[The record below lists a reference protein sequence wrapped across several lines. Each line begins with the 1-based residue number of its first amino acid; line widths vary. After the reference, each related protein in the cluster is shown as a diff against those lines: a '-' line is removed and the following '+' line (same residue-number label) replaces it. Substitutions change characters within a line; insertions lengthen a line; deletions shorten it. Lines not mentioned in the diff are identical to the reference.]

1 MSREAG
7 RRVPF
12 STGKITQSNTAP
24 LFVPDD
30 PALVENPYPVYARLR
45 RDAPVLHVPAQD
57 MWLVSRHEDALRV
70 LRDPATFSS
79 AVGMSP
85 DFAAGTS
92 TTSTASTSTTS
103 TTGMGYRFGGPD
115 VRVLISMDPPDHL
128 VFRRAVAGLFGPSS
142 VAAVRDRVEA
152 LAQECVKDLLRHSAS
167 GQADFFAHVAEP
179 LPVLVLAD
187 LFGVPPQMR
196 HEFLEWA
203 SIMASDLGQSKE
215 QADDVGR
222 GMAMFR
228 YFASELRK
236 ASELGEAGHSQR
248 RTLFTAVAAARG
260 QGPTDRELLAFCA
273 FLLAAGLETTTNLLT
288 NLLSALF
295 AFPDVHKRL
304 RAEPALIEDAVEEI
318 LRYDTSVQGL
328 WRGTTGPVELAGQ
341 RIPANARIMVLF
353 GSANRDERRFT
364 EPDRFLLGREGNDHL
379 GFSAGPH
386 YCLGARLAR
395 LEVAAATR
403 ALLAATEWIDPAG
416 DPVRLASV
424 VLRGLIRQPVHV
436 RPR

>member
-1 MSREAG
+1 MSRG
-7 RRVPF
+7 THRGVPF
-12 STGKITQSNTAP
+12 STGEITQSKTAS
-24 LFVPDD
+24 LFVPED

-45 RDAPVLHVPAQD
+45 REAPVLHVPAPD
-57 MWLVSRHEDALRV
+57 MWLVSRHEDAVRV

-79 AVGMSP
+79 AIGMSP
-85 DFAAGTS
+85 DFAPGTG
-92 TTSTASTSTTS
+92 AVGAAAAP
-103 TTGMGYRFGGPD
+103 TGMGYRFGGPD

-128 VFRRAVAGLFGPSS
+128 PFRRAVAGLFGPSS
-142 VAAVRDRVEA
+142 IAAVRERVIA
-152 LAQECVKDLLRHSAS
+152 LGQECVQDLLRHCAA
-167 GQADFFAHVAEP
+167 GPVDFYAHVAAP

-187 LFGVPPQMR
+187 LFGVPPAMR
-196 HEFLEWA
+196 HEFREWA
-203 SIMASDLGQSKE
+203 SIMTSDLGQSKE

-228 YFASELRK
+228 YFTSELR
-236 ASELGEAGHSQR
+236 EARHSPR
-248 RTLFTAVAAARG
+248 RTLFSAVAAARG

-295 AFPDVHKRL
+295 AFPDVHRRL

-318 LRYDTSVQGL
+318 LRYDTSIQGL
-328 WRGTTGPVELAGQ
+328 WRGTTGPVELGGQ
-341 RIPANARIMVLF
+341 HIPANARIMVLF
-353 GSANRDERRFT
+353 GSANRDERQFT
-364 EPDRFLLGREGNDHL
+364 EPDRFLLGRKDNDHL

-395 LEVAAATR
+395 LEVAATMR

-416 DPVRLASV
+416 DPVRLSSV

>member
-1 MSREAG
+1 L
-7 RRVPF
+7 V
-12 STGKITQSNTAP
+12 P
-24 LFVPDD
+24 LFVPGD

-45 RDAPVLHVPAQD
+45 REAPVLHVPDQD
-57 MWLVSRHEDALRV
+57 MWLVSRYADVVGV

-85 DFAAGTS
+85 GFARDASAAAGM
-92 TTSTASTSTTS
+92 A
-103 TTGMGYRFGGPD
+103 YRFGGPD

-128 VFRRAVAGLFGPSS
+128 LFRRAVAGLFGPSS
-142 VAAVRDRVEA
+142 IAAARPRVIA
-152 LAQECVKDLLRHSAS
+152 LAQECVQDLLSHAGS
-167 GQADFFAHVAEP
+167 GAADFYTHVAAP

-187 LFGVPPQMR
+187 LFGVPAAMR
-196 HEFLEWA
+196 HEFREWA
-203 SIMASDLGQSKE
+203 SIMTSDLGRGME
-215 QADDVGR
+215 QADGVGR

-228 YFASELRK
+228 YFAAELRK
-236 ASELGEAGHSQR
+236 ARDSPR
-248 RTLFTAVAAARG
+248 RTLFSAIAAARG

-295 AFPDVHKRL
+295 AFPDAHKRL
-304 RAEPALIEDAVEEI
+304 RAEPELIEDAVEEV
-318 LRYDTSVQGL
+318 LRYDTSIQGL
-328 WRGTTGPVELAGQ
+328 WRGTTGPVELGGQ

-364 EPDRFLLGREGNDHL
+364 EPDRFLLGRNDNDHL

-395 LEVAAATR
+395 LEVTAAMR
-403 ALLAATEWIDPAG
+403 ALLAATGWIDPAG
-416 DPVRLASV
+416 DPVRLDSV
-424 VLRGLIRQPVHV
+424 VLRGLIRQPVRV